1 MLNRLIKYK
10 KLKEKEENYNDV
22 NYGDPQLFEKCV
34 VSKIKISYE
43 RIHDYLID
51 DDFKC
56 YDRLNEVMEIDLA
69 NTTIKMLQ
77 SDKGADHV
85 NSSNEYIFT
94 LENGYKK
101 SRESEYFWTFNI
113 FKKLIVYI
121 LHFGEKNIFGK
132 CAGNP
137 EDIFGMCL
145 GDLEDIL
152 NDSDR
157 VETYTIEIE
166 YNDGKPMHKF
176 SGSFDLIGLPVFY
189 EEFMDL
195 IVENEYMMKEFD
207 HRKFN
212 IFDKVRYKKIRLCK
226 SDYAVCRLVD
236 SEGKYH
242 VFLSKDLRIYE
253 GSHFYI
259 PVDGQ
264 EEKVYAEVVDVE
276 YFDFFPLMYGDI
288 KYL

>member
-22 NYGDPQLFEKCV
+22 NYGDPQLVEKCP

-69 NTTIKMLQ
+69 NTTIKILQ

-85 NSSNEYIFT
+85 NYSNEYIFT

-101 SRESEYFWTFNI
+101 SRESEYFCTFNI
-113 FKKLIVYI
+113 FKELIVYI

-132 CAGNP
+132 CVGS
-137 EDIFGMCL
+137 
-145 GDLEDIL
+145 LEDIL

-157 VETYTIEIE
+157 VETYTIEVE
-166 YNDGKPMHKF
+166 YNDGKPTHRF

-195 IVENEYMMKEFD
+195 IVENEYMMKGFD
-207 HRKFN
+207 HRKYN
-212 IFDKVRYKKIRLCK
+212 IFDKTRYRKIRLCK

-242 VFLSKDLRIYE
+242 VFLLKDLRVYE

-264 EEKVYAEVVDVE
+264 DEKVYAEVVDVE

>member
-22 NYGDPQLFEKCV
+22 NYSDPQLVEKCP

-101 SRESEYFWTFNI
+101 SRESEYFWT
-113 FKKLIVYI
+113 
-121 LHFGEKNIFGK
+121 
-132 CAGNP
+132 
-137 EDIFGMCL
+137 CL
-145 GDLEDIL
+145 LYT
-152 NDSDR
+152 SDAA
-157 VETYTIEIE
+157 
-166 YNDGKPMHKF
+166 D
-176 SGSFDLIGLPVFY
+176 D
-189 EEFMDL
+189 
-195 IVENEYMMKEFD
+195 
-207 HRKFN
+207 
-212 IFDKVRYKKIRLCK
+212 
-226 SDYAVCRLVD
+226 
-236 SEGKYH
+236 
-242 VFLSKDLRIYE
+242 
-253 GSHFYI
+253 
-259 PVDGQ
+259 
-264 EEKVYAEVVDVE
+264 
-276 YFDFFPLMYGDI
+276 
-288 KYL
+288 

>member
-10 KLKEKEENYNDV
+10 KLKEKEGYYEEV
-22 NYGDPQLFEKCV
+22 NYGDPQLVEKCP

-137 EDIFGMCL
+137 EDIFGRCV
-145 GDLEDIL
+145 
-152 NDSDR
+152 DR
-157 VETYTIEIE
+157 FQITSCCCRRHPRPCSQHHNTADRSGRSARRCI
-166 YNDGKPMHKF
+166 F
-176 SGSFDLIGLPVFY
+176 SV
-189 EEFMDL
+189 
-195 IVENEYMMKEFD
+195 
-207 HRKFN
+207 
-212 IFDKVRYKKIRLCK
+212 
-226 SDYAVCRLVD
+226 
-236 SEGKYH
+236 
-242 VFLSKDLRIYE
+242 
-253 GSHFYI
+253 
-259 PVDGQ
+259 
-264 EEKVYAEVVDVE
+264 
-276 YFDFFPLMYGDI
+276 
-288 KYL
+288 